1 MTDATHMTNDM
12 VTAALLEAY
21 GQAGGNDPA
30 VVLLVDDEMGI
41 LKALRRVLRRDGH
54 EVVLANG
61 GREGIEGESK
71 RPVGHVKPPLQE
83 EIQWPREEPQ
93 DCG

>member
-21 GQAGGNDPA
+21 GQAGENDPA

-54 EVVLANG
+54 EVVLALSL
-61 GREGIEGESK
+61 I
-71 RPVGHVKPPLQE
+71 H
-83 EIQWPREEPQ
+83 I
-93 DCG
+93 